1 MLLQVLSWTYA
12 QFQHIWRYKDY
23 MEVYN
28 KNETRN
34 IIWVREEIGKEDSV
48 DSNRQI
54 MDIEDEYVLR
64 FHRKLDNLTTYH

>member
-1 MLLQVLSWTYA
+1 
-12 QFQHIWRYKDY
+12 